1 MSRDARVP
9 RGVIL
14 GPMGLPA
21 VRAQYDVTASP
32 TNQAGG
38 RKRRQARIETGGE
51 EQILP
56 PRQRLQ
62 ALNLVR
68 DAVRNMPQARGLAK
82 TMRVNVVGS
91 YGKLRFNATGAF
103 FDAAQTWFNSVWS
116 RAVDFLDGTSW
127 RECLQLVV
135 YAIAHE
141 GDFVAVFDDGVLSGR
156 PGGTGRLVF
165 FETDQICNLTESDF
179 APFKAAGLTQASG
192 VVCDRYGR
200 QVAVICTR
208 HRGVTETARKDA
220 MILTRDPDAP
230 QDAVNWVH
238 VRRKFR
244 LRQGRGVGDAVTAMQ
259 TMHDSHEILGYELQT
274 TKLAAS
280 RYATVYEKDSSESD
294 EPAGFADLAAAADE
308 VPSTA
313 APAELTADEADQV
326 AADALERYTGGNV
339 DYMQAGDKVEFD
351 PANRPNNN
359 LAPFLDY
366 TCDVSGA
373 AHGMAH
379 AFARMRAD
387 TSYTAFRGDMC
398 MTWMTFTDFQ
408 QFLEDS
414 FSDWGAIRAIRW
426 GMARGYI
433 TVPAPAGWEA
443 SIAWQYPKMPAVDE
457 QKEQA
462 ATAQKLKN
470 GLALYREL
478 IGPHWREHFKQ
489 LGEEIRQA
497 RADGIPLSLL
507 ETVAGA
513 PAGAPA
519 AAANDDGNNG
529 DKQ

>member
-1 MSRDARVP
+1 MAVIATDRSAARVT

-14 GPMGLPA
+14 GPSGLPA

-32 TNQAGG
+32 TNAAGG

-51 EQILP
+51 EHVLP
-56 PRQRLQ
+56 PRQRLMG
-62 ALNLVR
+62 LNLVR
-68 DAVRNMPQARGLAK
+68 DSQRNMPQARGLAK

-91 YGKLRFNATGAF
+91 YGKLRFNATGPF
-103 FDAAQTWFNSVWS
+103 FTEAQNWFNSVWA
-116 RAVDFLDGTSW
+116 RAADFLDGTSW

-141 GDFVAVFDDGVLSGR
+141 GDFVAVFDDGILSGR
-156 PGGTGRLVF
+156 PGGTGRLAF
-165 FETDQICNLTESDF
+165 WEADQICNLTEADF
-179 APFKAAGLTQASG
+179 APLKQAGFTQAAG
-192 VVCDRYGR
+192 VIFDRHGR
-200 QVAVICTR
+200 KVGVICSR
-208 HRGVTETARKDA
+208 NRGATETERKHA
-220 MILTRDPDAP
+220 VILTRDPDAP

-259 TMHDSHEILGYELQT
+259 TMLDSHEILGYELQT

-280 RYATVYEKDSSESD
+280 RYATVYEKESSESD
-294 EPAGFADLAAAADE
+294 EPSGFADLAAAADQ
-308 VPSTA
+308 VTSGD
-313 APAELTADEADQV
+313 APAPLTPDEADQV

-366 TCDVSGA
+366 TTDVSGA
-373 AHGMAH
+373 AFGLAH
-379 AFARMRAD
+379 AYARMRAD

-398 MTWMTFTDFQ
+398 MTWMTFADFQ

-414 FSDWGAIRAIRW
+414 FSDWGAIQAIRW
-426 GMARGYI
+426 GIAHGHI
-433 TVPAPAGWEA
+433 TEPAPEGWAA

-462 ATAQKLKN
+462 ATAQRLKN

-478 IGPHWREHFKQ
+478 IGPHWREHFAQ
-489 LGEEIRQA
+489 LGEEIRLA
-497 RADGIPLSLL
+497 REMGIPLSLL

-513 PAGAPA
+513 PVGAPEG
-519 AAANDDGNNG
+519 NDGDG
-529 DKQ
+529 K